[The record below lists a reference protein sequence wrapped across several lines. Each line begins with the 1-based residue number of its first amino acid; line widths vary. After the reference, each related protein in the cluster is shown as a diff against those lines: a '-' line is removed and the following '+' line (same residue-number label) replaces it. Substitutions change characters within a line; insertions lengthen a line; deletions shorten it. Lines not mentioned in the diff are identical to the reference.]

1 MRNITLILTI
11 LLFTAQVFAQ
21 GVKTQ
26 FEQAN
31 KLYQQEK
38 FEEAA
43 NTYEDILKSG
53 FESAALYYN
62 LGNCYFQL
70 DQLGPSILNYRRAEM
85 LDPYDDEIR
94 HNLDLAR
101 KAVIDDFETMPLPLF
116 RAAYLNLLLLLSAD
130 SWAKLGIAGLAL
142 LVIGS
147 FLYLFTGLRRGGFI
161 IGFTGVLASVVF
173 ISLAIANRAYQKK
186 NVPAIVLAASS
197 YAKSGP
203 GEKAEDV
210 FILHEGAEVRVTE
223 SYEEWRKI
231 RLPDGKVGWIDAAD
245 VEKI

>member
-1 MRNITLILTI
+1 MKNISCILIL
-11 LLFTAQVFAQ
+11 LLFTYQALAQ
-21 GVKTQ
+21 GVRTQ

-31 KLYQQEK
+31 KLYQEEK

-43 NTYEDILKSG
+43 DSYQDLLSSG
-53 FESAALYYN
+53 YESAGVYYN

-70 DQLGPSILNYRRAEM
+70 DQLGLSILNYRRAEM

-94 HNLDLAR
+94 HNLELAK
-101 KAVIDDFETMPLPLF
+101 KAAIDDFETMPLPLF
-116 RAAYLNLLLLLSAD
+116 RAAYLNLLLLLGAD
-130 SWAKLGIAGLAL
+130 TWAKMGLGGLAL

-147 FLYLFTGLRRGGFI
+147 FIYLFTGFRRGGFI
-161 IGFTGVLASVVF
+161 LGFTGIITSVVF
-173 ISLAIANRAYQKK
+173 ISLAIANQAYQKK

-210 FILHEGAEVRVTE
+210 FILHEGAEVKVIE
-223 SYEEWRKI
+223 SFEEWRKI

-245 VEKI
+245 VKVI

>member
-1 MRNITLILTI
+1 MKNISCILIL
-11 LLFTAQVFAQ
+11 LLFTYQALAQ
-21 GVKTQ
+21 GVRTQ

-31 KLYQQEK
+31 KLYQEEK

-43 NTYEDILKSG
+43 DSYQDLLSSG
-53 FESAALYYN
+53 YESAGVYYN

-70 DQLGPSILNYRRAEM
+70 DQLGLSILNYRRAEM

-94 HNLDLAR
+94 HNLELAK
-101 KAVIDDFETMPLPLF
+101 KAAIDDFETMPLPLF
-116 RAAYLNLLLLLSAD
+116 RAAYLNLLLLFSAD
-130 SWAKLGIAGLAL
+130 TWAKMGLGGLAL

-147 FLYLFTGLRRGGFI
+147 FIYLFTGFRRGGFI
-161 IGFTGVLASVVF
+161 LGFTGIITSVVF
-173 ISLAIANRAYQKK
+173 ISLAIANQAYQKK

-210 FILHEGAEVRVTE
+210 FILHEGAEVKVIE
-223 SYEEWRKI
+223 SFEEWRKI

-245 VEKI
+245 VKVI